1 MRAVLQR
8 VTQAEVMV
16 AGRSIGR
23 IGRGFVVLLGVAKD
37 DTEKDCEYIAAK
49 TLAMRVFAD
58 AAGKMNLA
66 LADVAG
72 ELLVISQFTLLADPE
87 SGRRPSFI
95 RAAPPEDARRLYE
108 HFLSLVRKSGVR
120 VETGEFGAMMAV
132 SLVNDGPVTIIL
144 DSRPSSS
151 GPHSRAGRG

>member
-8 VTQAEVMV
+8 VSQAEVRV
-16 AGRSIGR
+16 GDEVIGR

-37 DTEKDCEYIAAK
+37 DDEKDAAYLVDK

-66 LADVAG
+66 LGQVGG
-72 ELLVISQFTLLADPE
+72 ELLVISQFTLLADTE

-95 RAAPPEDARRLYE
+95 RAAPPEEAKRLYE
-108 HFLSLVRKSGVR
+108 HFLSLVRNGGVK

-144 DSRPSSS
+144 DSRKT
-151 GPHSRAGRG
+151 